1 MVIGAGTASSAVL
14 TGATAL
20 SVDASAVLNGLSITG
35 NAGANSLTS
44 TGYDDTLD
52 GGMGNDTMVGGAGND
67 TLLGGGGNDRVT
79 GGTGADVFVF
89 NTAPNAASNL
99 DTITDFTSGTDRINL
114 AKSVMAA
121 LGAVNSALSD
131 DAFWQGAGVVKGND
145 VSDRIVYNT
154 STGAL
159 YYDADGSGSGA
170 AVQLAQLGTAAS
182 HPLSL
187 TAADFFVF

>member
-1 MVIGAGTASSAVL
+1 MFNV
-14 TGATAL
+14 
-20 SVDASAVLNGLSITG
+20 
-35 NAGANSLTS
+35 TS
-44 TGYDDTLD
+44 
-52 GGMGNDTMVGGAGND
+52 
-67 TLLGGGGNDRVT
+67 
-79 GGTGADVFVF
+79 
-89 NTAPNAASNL
+89 NTARNL
-99 DTITDFTSGTDRINL
+99 DTITDFVCGTDCINL

-121 LGAVNSALSD
+121 LGAVNSALSV

-145 VSDRIVYNT
+145 ASDRIVYNT

-170 AVQLAQLGTAAS
+170 AVQLAQLGTTAS